1 MFEHTVLRRAEG
13 DSPISAGYVAEA
25 LLYYQKVH
33 LFLDRGTVFRL
44 VSQIGPEPTMRL
56 LRRPEVSAVYCEE
69 QLGTHSESFGVTQRH
84 NFIAFSF
91 AGSQEVGRLRKPVD
105 RLAYELE
112 TKFEIPKR
120 QAKQFAKQFIDH
132 VPIRNLSGNHYLP
145 GGVIAAAR
153 NDLRDTEYVRA
164 AIGAAAN
171 VLPGGYDAGE
181 HLQFKIIDT
190 ESGFFA
196 ISDLDL
202 DRINTTRGSLIP
214 PVDPLTIPYLL
225 SKLLDARADL
235 SLASF
240 YGGDFVTSES
250 TSAIIRTR
258 HSELLRRAS
267 IDSDDRERFQ
277 DLILP
282 DMPKLAE
289 VIDSG
294 ERSFEEFTLLLDR
307 AERFKKWL
315 NGVSPDEGLIRTYLK
330 DASADGWIQRIPA
343 KIVRYL
349 LATVAG
355 ALNPGAGVAAGL
367 ADSFLIEKLLGG
379 WRPSHFIKERLRP
392 FIEDAN

>member
-1 MFEHTVLRRAEG
+1 M
-13 DSPISAGYVAEA
+13 
-25 LLYYQKVH
+25 YYQKVH
-33 LFLDRGTVFRL
+33 LFLDRGTVFNL

-56 LRRPEVSAVYCEE
+56 LRRPEISAVYCEE
-69 QLGTHSESFGVTQRH
+69 GLGTHSESFGVTQRH

-91 AGSQEVGRLRKPVD
+91 AGNQEIGRLRKPAD
-105 RLAYELE
+105 RLAHELQ
-112 TKFEIPKR
+112 TKYEIPKR
-120 QAKQFAKQFIDH
+120 QASQFAKQFIDH
-132 VPIRNLSGNHYLP
+132 VPIRSLVGNHYLP

-153 NDLRDTEYVRA
+153 NDLRDSDYVRA
-164 AIGAAAN
+164 AIRAAVKA
-171 VLPGGYDAGE
+171 LPGGYDAGE
-181 HLQFKIIDT
+181 QLQFELIDT

-196 ISDLDL
+196 ISNLDL
-202 DRINTTRGSLIP
+202 DRVNASRASLTP
-214 PVDPLTIPYLL
+214 PVDPLTIPFLL

-267 IDSDDRERFQ
+267 IAGDDRERFQ

-294 ERSFEEFTLLLDR
+294 ERSFEEFTRLLDR

-315 NGVSPDEGLIRTYLK
+315 HSVNPDEGLIRAYLK
-330 DASADGWIQRIPA
+330 DVSADGWIQRIPA

-349 LATVAG
+349 LATAAG
-355 ALNPGAGVAAGL
+355 ALSPGAGVAAGF
-367 ADSFLIEKLLGG
+367 ADSFIIDKLLGG
-379 WRPSHFIKERLRP
+379 WLPSHFVKERLKP
-392 FIEDAN
+392 FVGEAK